1 MVNDEDKILNFIKLY
16 VYVEEGWLLYIIIIK
31 VVF

>member
-16 VYVEEGWLLYIIIIK
+16 IEEGCLLYIIIIK